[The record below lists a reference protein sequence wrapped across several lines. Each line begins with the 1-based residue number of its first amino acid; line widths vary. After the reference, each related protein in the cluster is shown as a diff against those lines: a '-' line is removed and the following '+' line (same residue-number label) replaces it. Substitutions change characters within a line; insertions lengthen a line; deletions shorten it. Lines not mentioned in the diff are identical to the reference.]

1 MKLKSNNMDCWHHVL
16 IKNTQLV
23 DYVKNV
29 GLLIGGADFRG
40 SYDWFTC
47 MDCLKQIKKYAGD
60 V

>member
-1 MKLKSNNMDCWHHVL
+1 MDCWHHVL